1 MGVRRGGRKMKKE
14 MNEILVDM
22 WADAERLFKVVNTM
36 LIKETVSS
44 DNLESVSYLIDKIN
58 NRLNKLK
65 NMIGDGSGGEINV

>member
-1 MGVRRGGRKMKKE
+1 MKKE

-44 DNLESVSYLIDKIN
+44 DNLESVSYLTNKIN
-58 NRLNKLK
+58 NKLNKLK
-65 NMIGDGSGGEINV
+65 NMINGEKNDE

>member
-44 DNLESVSYLIDKIN
+44 DNLESVSYLTNKIN
-58 NRLNKLK
+58 NKLNKLK
-65 NMIGDGSGGEINV
+65 NMINGEKNDE

>member
-1 MGVRRGGRKMKKE
+1 MGVRRGRKMKKE
-14 MNEILVDM
+14 INEILVDM

-44 DNLESVSYLIDKIN
+44 DNLESVSYLTNKIN
-58 NRLNKLK
+58 NKLNKLK